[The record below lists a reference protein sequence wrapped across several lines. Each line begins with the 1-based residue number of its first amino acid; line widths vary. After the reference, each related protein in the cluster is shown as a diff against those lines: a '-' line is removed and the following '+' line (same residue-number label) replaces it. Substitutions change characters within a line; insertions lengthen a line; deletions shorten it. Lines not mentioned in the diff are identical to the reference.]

1 MSREQKAYVF
11 IYLPGETVAVPI
23 VTLISKLVILTLLLS
38 LTGCVSAGG
47 GAAARVNTT
56 TRAILKLTA
65 HNIPAGKS
73 VSAIQASLQ
82 LPVGVT
88 PGVLKGNDASGSVVA
103 SGLAAGAMVASS
115 YNSETRIMTYGV
127 VFPSGF
133 PAGEFL
139 TITCKVADGTVVTA
153 SDFPAQAK
161 ITQILDSSMS
171 ADSLRGATCPVAVTF
186 Q

>member
-1 MSREQKAYVF
+1 M
-11 IYLPGETVAVPI
+11 AVPRI
-23 VTLISKLVILTLLLS
+23 TLISKLIILTLLLS

-47 GAAARVNTT
+47 GTAVLVSPTS
-56 TRAILKLTA
+56 RAILKLA
-65 HNIPAGKS
+65 VHNIPAGKS

-82 LPVGVT
+82 LPAGVT

-103 SGLAAGAMVASS
+103 SGLAVGALVASS
-115 YNSETRIMTYGV
+115 YNSETRVMTYGV
-127 VFPSGF
+127 VFPSSF

-139 TITCKVADGTVVTA
+139 TITCTVVEGTVVTA

-161 ITQILDSSMS
+161 ITQILDSGLS
-171 ADSLRGATCPVAVTF
+171 ADSLRGATCPVAVTL